1 MTPNDFRSRKTPFF
15 YHFASDETETHQEYF
30 LAFIGT
36 FFFRHQQLAFCSVT
50 AEDHFSLRLS
60 FAS

>member
-1 MTPNDFRSRKTPFF
+1 MTFVPEKNPSFIILPQTRHK
-15 YHFASDETETHQEYF
+15 THQEYF

-36 FFFRHQQLAFCSVT
+36 FCFRHQQLAFCSVT